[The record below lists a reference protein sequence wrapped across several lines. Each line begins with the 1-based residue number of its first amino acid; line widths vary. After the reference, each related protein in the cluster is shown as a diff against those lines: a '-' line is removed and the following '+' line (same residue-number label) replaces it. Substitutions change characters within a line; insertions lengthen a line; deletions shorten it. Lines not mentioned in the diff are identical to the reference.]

1 PSGRRL
7 SPPARETLAG
17 AAVEGGLCS
26 LAEGLAARRALG
38 VDAKRVL
45 LTGGAAQSPAVQQI
59 AGEVFGV
66 PVVIPDPGEYV
77 ALGAATQATFSLT
90 GERPA
95 WSPRIL
101 AELEPGTTPARA
113 AYRARL

>member
-1 PSGRRL
+1 MR
-7 SPPARETLAG
+7 T
-17 AAVEGGLCS
+17 
-26 LAEGLAARRALG
+26 LG

-77 ALGAATQATFSLT
+77 ALGAATQAAWALA
-90 GERPA
+90 EVRPA
-95 WSPRIL
+95 WSPKIL
-101 AELEPGTTPARA
+101 KELTPGETPARA
-113 AYRARL
+113 SYRARL

>member
-38 VDAKRVL
+38 VAAKRVL

-77 ALGAATQATFSLT
+77 ALGAATQAAWVLN
-90 GERPA
+90 GARPA
-95 WSPRIL
+95 SSPELL
-101 AELEPGTTPARA
+101 AERYPVTTTARST
-113 AYRARL
+113 